1 MQNTQFTQSTVQG
14 LQFTVQSWQS
24 TVYNS
29 ESTVHSSECTVQS
42 SQLRVHSAQSTVHS
56 AQCTQCTSEPDP
68 QCRARPSCGLSS
80 SWNGTTTNII
90 TTDKVMFHQYYYPFS
105 IFTQPNSTVSQYLL
119 SITPILQL
127 CPKSQCSYSHL
138 LGYRCSGR
146 LDGLSMPWK
155 RTITNI
161 TRVDMF
167 NKFLLKSSQSWPMF
181 RLLWGTVV
189 FCIKLPDSSDTKLL
203 AISLLHFHHCYRHRH
218 HPSHQ
223 CPHHVKSFN
232 LPNLPNCVTYWCHLQ
247 NYKKNSRH

>member
-1 MQNTQFTQSTVQG
+1 MIYHNQNLQFAPVHSAEYTVHTIHSAGFAIHSAELTTHSTQFRIHSA
-14 LQFTVQSWQS
+14 QF
-24 TVYNS
+24 
-29 ESTVHSSECTVQS
+29 
-42 SQLRVHSAQSTVHS
+42 RVHSAEFTIESAQCTIHS

-119 SITPILQL
+119 SVTPILQL
-127 CPKSQCSYSHL
+127 CPKSQCNYFHL
-138 LGYRCSGR
+138 LGYSCSGR

-167 NKFLLKSSQSWPMF
+167 NKFLLKSSQS
-181 RLLWGTVV
+181 
-189 FCIKLPDSSDTKLL
+189 
-203 AISLLHFHHCYRHRH
+203 
-218 HPSHQ
+218 
-223 CPHHVKSFN
+223 
-232 LPNLPNCVTYWCHLQ
+232 
-247 NYKKNSRH
+247 